1 MEDEAFCIDETG
13 RYIVFIENEKLI
25 FKLIRL
31 PSNQA
36 LVEML
41 RPRYRSTESKLNVA
55 QATDNKQS
63 FKDRIYR
70 DMFIYHMYKANP
82 TRAFAESGMSEE

>member
-1 MEDEAFCIDETG
+1 MIFDIRRNSYIRKIQKKCMEDEAFCIDETG
-13 RYIVFIENEKLI
+13 RYIAYVENDKLL

-31 PSNQA
+31 PSNQT

-55 QATDNKQS
+55 
-63 FKDRIYR
+63 
-70 DMFIYHMYKANP
+70 
-82 TRAFAESGMSEE
+82 

>member
-13 RYIVFIENEKLI
+13 RYIAYVENDKLL

-31 PSNQA
+31 PSNQT

-55 QATDNKQS
+55 
-63 FKDRIYR
+63 
-70 DMFIYHMYKANP
+70 
-82 TRAFAESGMSEE
+82 